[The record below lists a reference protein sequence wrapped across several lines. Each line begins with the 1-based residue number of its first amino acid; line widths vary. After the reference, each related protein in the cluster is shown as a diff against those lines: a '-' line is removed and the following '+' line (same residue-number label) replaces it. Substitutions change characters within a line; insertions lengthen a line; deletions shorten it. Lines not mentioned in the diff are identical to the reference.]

1 MLNTFL
7 KFMTKIT
14 PVSYRWLWEH
24 DGFKRYFFNTG
35 WMFAGQV
42 FALLLS
48 FFIGAWMARYLGPE
62 DYGTINYA
70 LAFAGLFGFIA
81 SFGVD
86 SILVRELVKTPEKK
100 EELLGTSFT
109 LKLLG
114 ALIAIIITIIATFVV
129 KQSSFNRILIIIF
142 TTSFIFQS
150 VNVVSAFFQSR
161 VEAKNNVWAQVI
173 AGMVSSVLKI
183 IFILSG
189 ADLWWLILIFTLDA
203 CWQSLL
209 LVLIYRRR
217 GHRLSAWRLSWSLA
231 RQIVSTSWL
240 LMLSAAVS
248 FILLR
253 IDQVMIGQILGTVE
267 VGLYAVAV
275 KFVEVWYFLPAII
288 SASLFPAILN
298 AKKTDINIY
307 QRRLSH
313 FFVFMLIF
321 ALFVALGTVALSYYL
336 VVGLF
341 GAEYLPAVA
350 VLRVYAWSSL
360 GLFLNWAFYQQLIA
374 ENRLSLIFFSNFA
387 GMILNVCLNF
397 LFINRFAIIGAAW
410 ATLISY
416 LLVPAIMFGYFRLTK
431 KPLVNES

>member
-1 MLNTFL
+1 
-7 KFMTKIT
+7 
-14 PVSYRWLWEH
+14 
-24 DGFKRYFFNTG
+24 
-35 WMFAGQV
+35 MFAGQI
-42 FALLLS
+42 FALILS

-86 SILVRELVKTPEKK
+86 SILVRELVKSPEKK
-100 EELLGTSFT
+100 EELLGTSFV

-114 ALIAIIITIIATFVV
+114 ALMAIIFTVIATFMVE
-129 KQSSFNRILIIIF
+129 QSSFNRILIIIF

-150 VNVVSAFFQSR
+150 LNVVSAFFQSR
-161 VEAKNNVWAQVI
+161 VEAKNNVWSQVG
-173 AGMVSSVLKI
+173 AGLLSSLLKI
-183 IFILSG
+183 VFILSG
-189 ADLWWLILIFTLDA
+189 AGLGWLMLIFTLDA
-203 CWQSLL
+203 AWQSLL

-217 GHRLSAWRLSWSLA
+217 GYRLGAWRLRWSLA

-253 IDQVMIGQILGTVE
+253 IDQVMIGQMLGTVE

-275 KFVEVWYFLPAII
+275 KFVEVWYFLPGII

-307 QRRLSH
+307 RRRLFH
-313 FFVFMLIF
+313 FFVFMLVF
-321 ALFVALGTVALSYYL
+321 SLVVALGTVALSYYL

-341 GAEYLPAVA
+341 GVEYLPAVA
-350 VLRVYAWSSL
+350 VLRVYAWSSV

-374 ENRLSLIFFSNFA
+374 EDRLYLIFFSNFA
-387 GMILNVCLNF
+387 GMALNVCLNF
-397 LFINRFAIIGAAW
+397 LFIARFGIIGAAW

-416 LLVPAIMFGYFRLTK
+416 LLVPAIIFWHFQRGNK
-431 KPLVNES
+431 SISS

>member
-1 MLNTFL
+1 MLNKLL
-7 KFMTKIT
+7 KLMTKIT
-14 PVSYRWLWEH
+14 PASYRWLWEH
-24 DGFKRYFFNTG
+24 EGFKRYFFNTG

-42 FALLLS
+42 FALVLS

-86 SILVRELVKTPEKK
+86 SILVRELVKTPEQK
-100 EELLGTSFT
+100 EELLGTSFA

-114 ALIAIIITIIATFVV
+114 AFLAITITVITTFIVE
-129 KQSSFNRILIIIF
+129 QNPFNRILIITF
-142 TTSFIFQS
+142 TASFIFQAL
-150 VNVVSAFFQSR
+150 NVVSSFFQSR
-161 VEAKNNVWAQVI
+161 VEAKNNVWAQVG
-173 AGMVSSVLKI
+173 AGLLSSVLKI

-189 ADLWWLILIFTLDA
+189 ASLWWLMLIFTLDA
-203 CWQSLL
+203 GWQSLL

-217 GHRLSAWRLSWSLA
+217 GYRLGAWRLRWSLA
-231 RQIVSTSWL
+231 KQIVSTSWL

-253 IDQVMIGQILGTVE
+253 IDQVMIGQMLGTVE

-275 KFVEVWYFLPAII
+275 KFVEVWYFVPGII

-307 QRRLSH
+307 QRRLFH
-313 FFVFMLIF
+313 FFVFMLAFSLVI
-321 ALFVALGTVALSYYL
+321 ALGTVALSHYL

-341 GAEYLPAVA
+341 GSEYLPAVA
-350 VLRVYAWSSL
+350 VLRVYAWSSV

-387 GMILNVCLNF
+387 GMAINVCLNF
-397 LFINRFAIIGAAW
+397 LFIPRFGIIGAAW
-410 ATLISY
+410 ATLLSY
-416 LLVPAIMFGYFRLTK
+416 LLVPAIIFWHFRRGK
-431 KPLVNES
+431 KAVLS